1 MHRPTSTPFVILSR
15 RGFTLIELLVVI
27 AIISIIAAI
36 LFPVF
41 QKVRE
46 NARRASC
53 QSNLKQLGLAA
64 VQYQQDFDEHNVVR
78 YSEVPLRWWSAIL
91 YQSHYVT
98 AKDIYTCP
106 DFPDYGV
113 NTNTV
118 EGYGQLTSYGMN
130 VATTSGS
137 SSGQGNGIALA
148 DVRYPSE
155 LGLLV
160 EETAAYVP
168 GQSNGLHACGNGTGW
183 QSQPYGFT
191 DAWYASVRDNAV
203 LSDLPPCYGSSFA
216 APDGRHNGGL
226 NVGFFDGHVKWLRY
240 ETVIN
245 PPAGTTAANF
255 RLWHP
260 DAQ

>member
-1 MHRPTSTPFVILSR
+1 MDRSLSAPLPVPRR

-27 AIISIIAAI
+27 AIISILAAI

-64 VQYQQDFDEHNVVR
+64 MQYQQDFDEHNVVR
-78 YSEVPLRWWSAIL
+78 YNEYYQWWSAIL
-91 YQSHYVT
+91 YRNHFVT
-98 AKDIYTCP
+98 AKAVYTCP
-106 DFPDYGV
+106 DFPDYGLV
-113 NTNTV
+113 TNTV
-118 EGYGQLTSYGMN
+118 EGIGQYTSYGMN
-130 VATTSGS
+130 VATTSGD
-137 SSGQGNGIALA
+137 SGGIALA

-155 LGLLV
+155 LALLV

-168 GQSNGLHACGNGTGW
+168 GQSFGIHACGGGTGW
-183 QSQPYGFT
+183 QSQPFGFT
-191 DAWYASVRDNAV
+191 DTWYAPVRDNAV
-203 LSDLPPCYGSSFA
+203 LSDPAPCSLFGFA

-226 NVGFFDGHVKWLRY
+226 NVTFFDGHVKWLRY

-245 PPAGTTAANF
+245 PPPGVAAADF

-260 DAQ
+260 DAE